1 MKDKGKC
8 NAPNFRRLDEP
19 LEKET
24 CWHCERCYL
33 DISTM
38 MCFCS
43 KYDQQFEYKDAF
55 HYKCS
60 DYDKEQGEED
70 RKARQCK
77 ACKHWVFTET
87 IGSKDKP
94 VWHCRHGFTPSKDCR
109 EMADYNDKCKD
120 AYYRKHPEDLQLSF
134 NF

>member
-1 MKDKGKC
+1 M
-8 NAPNFRRLDEP
+8 N
-19 LEKET
+19 KE
-24 CWHCERCYL
+24 ERCSRCCGYDHDSGECKAYMPWGL
-33 DISTM
+33 LM
-38 MCFCS
+38 M
-43 KYDQQFEYKDAF
+43 EKDDCTF
-55 HYKCS
+55 FDWH
-60 DYDKEQGEED
+60 EE

-109 EMADYNDKCKD
+109 EMADYNDKCKA